1 MPRESKPRIAS
12 APPQLNP
19 EEHTKSN
26 SQSSKPTAPLAACEI
41 LSAGSIELQHR
52 KLGGS
57 PLPALNLRPDDL
69 PGKPAA
75 PDEVKAAA
83 GKPAPEPKPQLLLPK
98 RTKRTSLSP

>member
-19 EEHTKSN
+19 EELTKSN

-41 LSAGSIELQHR
+41 LSAGSIELQHW
-52 KLGGS
+52 KLGG
-57 PLPALNLRPDDL
+57 RD
-69 PGKPAA
+69 KPAA
-75 PDEVKAAA
+75 PGEVKAAA

-98 RTKRTSLSP
+98 RTKRTSLSPDWLAVAAAV